1 MPDLGVKIGSL
12 ALKNPIMTASGTYG
26 VGREYS
32 DLIDINK
39 LGAIVTTGITLESR
53 SGNRS
58 PRIVETPAGILNSI
72 GLQNAGVEY
81 FLKEEVPFLKTLKV
95 PTIVNIAGRR
105 LRDYEEI
112 TRRLNGKEGICGLEV
127 NVSCPNVREGGL
139 AFGTNPHLVYELTGR
154 LRKITDLPL
163 IVKLTPNVTD
173 IGEIALSAQE
183 AGADAVSL
191 INTLLG
197 MEIDVQKQKPILGN
211 VYGGLSGPAIKPVAL
226 RMVYQVYKRITI
238 PIIGMGGVI
247 SGEDVVAFLLAGAS
261 AVALGT
267 VNFVNPQAPLE
278 VLAYLKSYMRDH
290 GFSSISEL
298 TGLAHEE
305 GS

>member
-12 ALKNPIMTASGTYG
+12 SLKNPIMTASGTYG

-32 DLIDINK
+32 DLIDIKK
-39 LGAIVTTGITLESR
+39 LGAIVTTGITLEYR

-72 GLQNAGVEY
+72 GLQNAGVEH
-81 FLKEEVPFLKTLKV
+81 FLKEEIQFLKTLSV

-112 TRRLNGKEGICGLEV
+112 TRRLSDKEGISGLEV

-139 AFGTNPHLVYELTGR
+139 AFGTNPRLVYELTSR

-197 MEIDVQKQKPILGN
+197 MEINVHKQKPVLGN
-211 VYGGLSGPAIKPVAL
+211 VYGGLSGPAIRPVAL
-226 RMVYQVYKRITI
+226 RMVYQVYKRIRI
-238 PIIGMGGVI
+238 PIIGMGGII
-247 SGEDVVAFLLAGAS
+247 SGEDVIAFLLAGAS

-278 VLAYLKSYMRDH
+278 VLAYLKSYMRDY
-290 GFSSISEL
+290 GFASIGEL
-298 TGLAHEE
+298 TGLAHKE
-305 GS
+305 GY